1 MNYNNSISQNNQNIE
16 NLQSDVNTNTG
27 YIDSN
32 KNNTATNDNA
42 INKLVL
48 TNDMWFN
55 AIG

>member
-1 MNYNNSISQNNQNIE
+1 MNNNNSISQNNQNIE